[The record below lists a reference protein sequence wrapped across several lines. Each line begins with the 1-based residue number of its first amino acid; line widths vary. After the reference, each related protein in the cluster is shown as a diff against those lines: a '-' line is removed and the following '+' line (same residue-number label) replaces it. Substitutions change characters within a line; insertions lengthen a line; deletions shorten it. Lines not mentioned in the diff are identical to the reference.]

1 MDYIEEL
8 KKIKKELLESS
19 DKNEKTPG
27 YKMMA
32 YREALEKFVKYEH
45 QDFCNKLLGTKSKN
59 EPLNIES
66 GLRLLALRLIDENT
80 TYGDIEEE
88 EIL

>member
-8 KKIKKELLESS
+8 KQLKKELLEAR
-19 DKNEKTPG
+19 DKNGKTPG

-45 QDFCNKLLGTKSKN
+45 QDFCNKLIGSKGRNKSLDI
-59 EPLNIES
+59 EP
-66 GLRLLALRLIDENT
+66 GLKLLALGLIDENT
-80 TYGDIEEE
+80 TYGDIEDE